1 MKKEPYVAL
10 VASVI
15 KWSVIDNQ
23 ICTKDILF
31 FMFHC
36 LSFPA
41 LSISAAKYSIFLA
54 ESHMFFF

>member
-31 FMFHC
+31 FMYIPHELKKDTSLC
-36 LSFPA
+36 
-41 LSISAAKYSIFLA
+41 K
-54 ESHMFFF
+54 